1 MNNVVLNLTNIKW
14 NMFNVKV
21 LFEYNL
27 FLKISSLVVG
37 KMLRNYNRI
46 GINCFPD
53 LSVDQ
58 NLIKSLNTDGIR
70 IGDYT

>member
-37 KMLRNYNRI
+37 KMLRNYYRI